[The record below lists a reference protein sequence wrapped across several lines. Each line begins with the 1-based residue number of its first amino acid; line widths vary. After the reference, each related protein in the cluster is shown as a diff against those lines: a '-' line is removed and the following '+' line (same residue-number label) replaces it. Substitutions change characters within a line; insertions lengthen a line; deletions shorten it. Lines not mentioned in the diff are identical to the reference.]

1 MAVPLA
7 KLAGQASEEAVALAR
22 SILERDVADRL
33 WADQVGPALSQ
44 QDVARL
50 LGKSEQ
56 AVSKDHRLVRLRTAE
71 GRPVYPVAQFD
82 GRGVLPGVAE
92 VVAVLGPVAAT
103 PWTVAAWL
111 TGSHAALDGRRPVD
125 ALRSGDEAAVAG
137 AARRFAA
144 RLAR

>member
-33 WADQVGPALSQ
+33 WADQVGPAMTQ
-44 QDVARL
+44 QDVAGL
-50 LGKSEQ
+50 LGKTEQ
-56 AVSKDHRLVRLRTAE
+56 AVSKDPRLVRLRTAE
-71 GRPVYPVAQFD
+71 GRPIYPVVQFD

-92 VVAVLGPVAAT
+92 VVAVLGPVAVT

-111 TGSHAALDGRRPVD
+111 TGSHAELDDRRPVD
-125 ALRSGDEAAVAG
+125 VLRSGEVAAVVG

>member
-1 MAVPLA
+1 MAVPLT
-7 KLAGQASEEAVALAR
+7 KLAGQASDEAVALAR

-44 QDVARL
+44 QDAARL
-50 LGKSEQ
+50 LGKTEQ
-56 AVSKDHRLVRLRTAE
+56 AVSKDPRLVRLRTAD
-71 GRPVYPVAQFD
+71 GRPLYPVAQFD
-82 GRGVLPGVAE
+82 GRGLLPGVAE
-92 VVAVLGPVAAT
+92 VVAVLGPVAET

-111 TGSHAALDGRRPVD
+111 TGSHADLDGRRPLDV
-125 ALRSGDEAAVAG
+125 LRSGDVVAVVA